1 MESEEKG
8 PVSRA
13 QRIRGHLTFM
23 LSFPGWQTIRE
34 VYERSA
40 RLLEALAH
48 GPEPVDH
55 EEQQY
60 DLGQEDHDLEGL
72 DQQLHVPIV
81 HRGLRS
87 VLGATAEAAR
97 GAYAERRPDRQALGV
112 RPDQPRKAR
121 VKALASE

>member
-1 MESEEKG
+1 MGSVEG
-8 PVSRA
+8 ATISRRCA
-13 QRIRGHLTFM
+13 GLW
-23 LSFPGWQTIRE
+23 LSWLSVPGWQTIRE
-34 VYERSA
+34 VHERSA

-48 GPEPVDH
+48 GPEPVNH

-72 DQQLHVPIV
+72 DQQLDFPIV
-81 HRGLRS
+81 HRGHRS
-87 VLGATAEAAR
+87 ALGATSEAAR
-97 GAYAERRPDRQALGV
+97 WGVRRPDRQALGV